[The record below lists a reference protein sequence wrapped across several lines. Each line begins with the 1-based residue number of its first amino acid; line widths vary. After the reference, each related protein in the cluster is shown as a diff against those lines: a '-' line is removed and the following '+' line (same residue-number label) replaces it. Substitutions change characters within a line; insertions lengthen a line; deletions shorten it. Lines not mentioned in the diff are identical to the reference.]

1 MPQKSDR
8 FGAVKLSPGRDAP
21 LLSTPID
28 AIASPSVS
36 LTLTIVSATSLRPMH
51 KNITSHPMCEVSLL
65 LDDGSGLAR
74 RLQDGLG
81 SSGDKLLANHGNS
94 TAPLAGAVCAKTFK
108 TKVVR
113 TSLNPIWNLDVDF
126 GDYNVES
133 VVGVLIVVKHI
144 EKMGMVKKDI
154 GQVLLTMRELLELKA
169 LQTREKEYTLEAT
182 DEVMMQ
188 GAQEGPTNRKFGK
201 VTVRF
206 SSYGVPQQA
215 ASTSQAQS
223 NYTRLMSGE
232 PRHSTQSD
240 GSVTHEDDFSARGKQ
255 KPAHDVQAEIKK
267 LQSLHQTKPVPGEV
281 WFAVNSKWI
290 TDWLLFVSKH
300 KGQPEHH
307 PGPID
312 NIPLLSDDLPDGRFE
327 IRRDLIIKKNFR
339 MINRPSWEYYQTQ
352 YGGGPAIEVVVPQG
366 CANTTAWITSLK
378 LHEVGRVGSGY
389 VGSGSEDLMEEASW

>member
-8 FGAVKLSPGRDAP
+8 FGAVKLSPGREAP
-21 LLSTPID
+21 LLSTPVD

-74 RLQDGLG
+74 RLQDGHG
-81 SSGDKLLANHGNS
+81 GTGDKLLANHANS
-94 TAPLAGAVCAKTFK
+94 TAPLSGAVCAKTFK

-113 TSLNPIWNLDVDF
+113 TSLNPIWNFDVDF

-154 GQVLLTMRELLELKA
+154 GQVLLTMRELFELKA
-169 LQTREKEYTLEAT
+169 LQTRQKEYTLEAT
-182 DEVMMQ
+182 DEAMMQ

-206 SSYGVPQQA
+206 SSYGVPQGA
-215 ASTSQAQS
+215 PTTSQPQT

-232 PRHSTQSD
+232 PRHSSQSD

-255 KPAHDVQAEIKK
+255 KPPHDIQAEIKK
-267 LQSLHQTKPVPGEV
+267 LQSLHQTKPVAGEV
-281 WFAVNSKWI
+281 WFAVNAKWI

-327 IRRDLIIKKNFR
+327 IRRDLTIKKDFR

-352 YGGGPAIEVVVPQG
+352 YGGGPAVEVVVPNG
-366 CANTTAWITSLK
+366 CPNTTAWIASLK

-389 VGSGSEDLMEEASW
+389 VGSGSEELMEEASW